1 MSLISVI
8 TINYN
13 NAEGLEKTISSVIN
27 QSFRNFEFLI
37 IDGHSSDKSVDI
49 IKQSNR
55 IDFWLSEKDKGIYDA
70 QNKGIKQAKGDYLLF
85 LNSGDTL
92 FDNNVFQKFSD
103 FSGNEKDGIVYG
115 NTNLITENKSNE
127 LLVPSQKLD
136 LNYLFRHN
144 INHQSCFIKRNLFEK
159 YGLYSLKYKICA
171 DFDFFFKVFVAEPE
185 VYRYH
190 NFTVC
195 NYEVGG
201 LSSNKENYDLVVS
214 EKQSILKN
222 YLPTKVYHAQYKS
235 YRSEIPLKYRIFGV
249 IYKIPVLN
257 FLFKKLYQVTKG
269 NG

>member
-1 MSLISVI
+1 MPLISVI

-13 NAEGLEKTISSVIN
+13 NAAGLEKTISSVIN
-27 QSFRNFEFLI
+27 QSFQDFEFLV
-37 IDGHSSDKSVDI
+37 IDGYSSDKSVDI

-55 IDFWLSEKDKGIYDA
+55 IDFWLSEKDNGIYDA
-70 QNKGIKQAKGDYLLF
+70 QNKGIKQAKGDCLLF

-92 FDNNVFQKFSD
+92 FDSNVFQKFSD
-103 FSGNEKDGIVYG
+103 FYGNKNSGIVYG
-115 NTNLITENKSNE
+115 NTNLINENKSNE
-127 LLVPSQKLD
+127 LLNPPQKLD

-144 INHQSCFIKRNLFEK
+144 INHQACFIKLSLFEK
-159 YGLYSLKYKICA
+159 YGLYNLKYKICA

-185 VYRYH
+185 SYDYH

-201 LSSNKENYDLVVS
+201 LSSSKENYNQVVF

-222 YLPTKVYHAQYKS
+222 YLPTDVYNTNYKS
-235 YRSEIPLKYRIFGV
+235 YRSETPLKYRIFDV
-249 IYKIPVLN
+249 IYKTPVLN

>member
-1 MSLISVI
+1 MPLISVI

-13 NAEGLEKTISSVIN
+13 NAEGLEKTISSVAN
-27 QSFRNFEFLI
+27 QSFQNFEILI

-55 IDFWLSEKDKGIYDA
+55 IDFWVSEKDNGIYDA
-70 QNKGIKQAKGDYLLF
+70 QNKGIKQAKGAYLLF

-92 FDNNVFQKFSD
+92 FDNNVFENFSD
-103 FSGNEKDGIVYG
+103 FSGNKKTGIVYG
-115 NTNLITENKSNE
+115 NTNLINENKSNE
-127 LLVPSQKLD
+127 LLCPPQKLD
-136 LNYLFRHN
+136 LNYMFRHN
-144 INHQSCFIKRNLFEK
+144 INHQACFIKRSLFEK
-159 YGLYSLKYKICA
+159 YGLYDLKYKICS

-185 VYRYH
+185 AYSYH

-214 EKQSILKN
+214 EKQRILKS
-222 YLPTKVYHAQYKS
+222 YLPANVFTAHYKS
-235 YRSEIPLKYRIFGV
+235 YRSEIPLKYRIFSV